1 MLVNPETGIPEED
14 FNVSTLN
21 EEGNLTEQA
30 ESIDWLYQ
38 YYNTELNDDTY
49 AKQKKNIKITKERIT
64 AATQLFT
71 PDWIVRYMVENSV
84 GRISKG

>member
-49 AKQKKNIKITKERIT
+49 AKQKRI
-64 AATQLFT
+64 
-71 PDWIVRYMVENSV
+71 
-84 GRISKG
+84 